1 MKLFKKADLIL
12 IACILFVCLLLFIPK
27 FFDKGDKKTG
37 QIYIDG
43 EVVAEYDLASVEEET
58 YFSTD
63 TNPNCKIKISK
74 GEMKFVEAECKD
86 KLCINSGAVKRNSDT
101 AACLPAKVV
110 IAVKSEKNDIQQIAY

>member
-12 IACILFVCLLLFIPK
+12 IVCIFVVCLLFFIPK
-27 FFDKGDKKTG
+27 FTHSDDKKTG

-43 EVVAEYDLASVEEET
+43 EIVAEYDLDAVEEET
-58 YFSTD
+58 YFSTN
-63 TNPNCKIKISK
+63 TQPNCEIKISK

-86 KLCINSGAVKRNSDT
+86 KLCINSGSVKRNGDT

-110 IAVKSEKNDIQQIAY
+110 IAVKSEKDSIQQIAY